1 MVSVSTLLE
10 LPIFKGYRIAAGHN
24 GLSRPVR
31 WVHIV
36 AMPESDD
43 YQWTKGGEIILSVAY
58 GLQENTERQARIIP
72 IMAESQIAALV
83 ISMGHYLRE
92 IPPVMIE
99 EANRL
104 NFPIIEVPGDTLFVD
119 ITKAIFGTLE
129 SKQSAIQQ
137 QMRVIHETLTRVVLD
152 GGKIQDVA
160 EIIATFL
167 NKSVTIE
174 SATFEVLAH
183 ARRGNIDPARRKS
196 IESGRTSP
204 EVTNTL
210 FNSGLYKQLLVER
223 ESKHLNPIPEIGL
236 ELERIVAPI
245 IVSNTIIGYMWIIA
259 DHAELT
265 ELDHLVLEQ
274 AATTAAL
281 IIYKDRAIYE
291 NMLALRGDFF
301 NLLLQPDQVPP
312 TWLESQAIAFD
323 FQLERQ
329 YQVLLFSSRKAT
341 SEELAQLLSLI
352 DNQLRSVVKAL
363 IVSREQ
369 QIVVVLQTHNTPNG
383 KQIAQTIHT
392 FLHLQ
397 ERTLPD
403 LTIGIG
409 NAVKSYQEIVHSY
422 EQAKEAISIAERL
435 EILGMTEFSELGLF
449 HWLQQLS
456 NRVLE
461 QNIFYVAIAKL
472 AEFDQKH
479 NKQLLS
485 TLEIF
490 LQCGGSIKEASE
502 LLFVHRNTLLYRLD
516 RIETF
521 TNVQL
526 KNPDNRLNLS
536 VALKAFRLRG
546 ETATN
551 W

>member
-10 LPIFKGYRIAAGHN
+10 LPVFKGYRIAAGEH
-24 GLSRPVR
+24 GLNRPVR

-58 GLQENTERQARIIP
+58 GLQENTERQSRIIP
-72 IMAESQIAALV
+72 IMAESKIAALV
-83 ISMGHYLRE
+83 ISMGHYLQE
-92 IPPVMIE
+92 IPPVMVE

-129 SKQSAIQQ
+129 SKQSAIQR

-160 EIIATFL
+160 EIIASFL

-183 ARRGNIDPARRKS
+183 ARRGTIDSARRKS

-210 FNSGLYKQLLVER
+210 HNSGLYKQLLIER
-223 ESKHLNPIPEIGL
+223 ESKQLDPIPEIGL

-245 IVSNTIIGYMWIIA
+245 IVSNTIIGYMWVIA
-259 DHAELT
+259 HHADLT

-301 NLLLQPDQVPP
+301 NLLLQPNQVPQ

-341 SEELAQLLSLI
+341 PEDLTQLLNSI
-352 DNQLRSVVKAL
+352 DSQLRSVAKAL

-369 QIVVVLQTHNTPNG
+369 QVVVVLQTRNVPNG
-383 KQIAQTIHT
+383 KQIAHT
-392 FLHLQ
+392 LHSFLQLQ
-397 ERTLPD
+397 EHIPPD
-403 LTIGIG
+403 LIIGIG
-409 NAVKSYQEIVHSY
+409 NAVKSYVEIINSY
-422 EQAKEAISIAERL
+422 EQAKEAITIAERL
-435 EILGMTEFSELGLF
+435 EILGMIEFSELGLF

-456 NRVLE
+456 NQVLE
-461 QNIFYVAIAKL
+461 QNIFYMAIAKL

-479 NKQLLS
+479 NKQLLP

-502 LLFVHRNTLLYRLD
+502 ILFVHRNTLLYRLD

-546 ETATN
+546 N
-551 W
+551 LS

>member
-10 LPIFKGYRIAAGHN
+10 LPVFKGYRIAAGQN
-24 GLSRPVR
+24 GLHRPVR

-43 YQWTKGGEIILSVAY
+43 YQWTQGGEIILSVAY

-72 IMAESQIAALV
+72 IMAESKIAALV
-83 ISMGHYLRE
+83 ISMGHYLQQ
-92 IPPVMIE
+92 IPPLMVE
-99 EANRL
+99 AANRL

-129 SKQSAIQQ
+129 SKQSAIQR

-160 EIIATFL
+160 EIIASFL

-174 SATFEVLAH
+174 SGTFEVLAH
-183 ARRGNIDPARRKS
+183 ARRGTIDPARRKS

-210 FNSGLYKQLLVER
+210 LNSGFYKQLLTER
-223 ESKHLNPIPEIGL
+223 ESKQLDPIPELGL

-245 IVSNTIIGYMWIIA
+245 IVSNTIIGYMWVIA
-259 DHAELT
+259 LHADLT

-301 NLLLQPDQVPP
+301 NLLLQPNQVPQ

-329 YQVLLFSSRKAT
+329 YQVLLFSTRKAT
-341 SEELAQLLSLI
+341 SEDLTQLLNSI
-352 DNQLRSVVKAL
+352 DSQLRSVAKAL

-369 QIVVVLQTHNTPNG
+369 QVVVVLQTRNVPNG
-383 KQIAQTIHT
+383 KHIAHT
-392 FLHLQ
+392 LHSYLQQQ
-397 ERTLPD
+397 ERTPPD
-403 LTIGIG
+403 LIVGIG
-409 NAVKSYQEIVHSY
+409 NAVKSYVEIINSY
-422 EQAKEAISIAERL
+422 EQAKEAITIAERL
-435 EILGMTEFSELGLF
+435 DILGMIEFNELGLF

-456 NRVLE
+456 NQVLE

-479 NKQLLS
+479 NKQLLP

-502 LLFVHRNTLLYRLD
+502 LLFVHRNTLLYRLE

-546 ETATN
+546 QTSTN

>member
-10 LPIFKGYRIAAGHN
+10 LPVFKGYRIAAGQN
-24 GLSRPVR
+24 GLNRPVR

-72 IMAESQIAALV
+72 IMAESKIAALV
-83 ISMGHYLRE
+83 ISMGHYLQQ
-92 IPPVMIE
+92 IPPLMVE
-99 EANRL
+99 AANRL

-129 SKQSAIQQ
+129 SKQSAIQR

-160 EIIATFL
+160 EIIASFL

-183 ARRGNIDPARRKS
+183 AHRGNIDPARRKS
-196 IESGRTSP
+196 IEAGRTSP
-204 EVTNTL
+204 EVTSTL
-210 FNSGLYKQLLVER
+210 LNSGLYKQLLTER
-223 ESKHLNPIPEIGL
+223 ESKQLDPIPELGL

-245 IVSNTIIGYMWIIA
+245 IVSNTIIGYMWVIA
-259 DHAELT
+259 LHADLT

-301 NLLLQPDQVPP
+301 NLLLQPNQVPQ

-329 YQVLLFSSRKAT
+329 YQVLLFSTRKAT
-341 SEELAQLLSLI
+341 SEDLTQLLNSI
-352 DNQLRSVVKAL
+352 DSQLRSVAKAL

-369 QIVVVLQTHNTPNG
+369 QVVVVLQTRNVPNG
-383 KQIAQTIHT
+383 KHIAHT
-392 FLHLQ
+392 LHSYLQQQ
-397 ERTLPD
+397 ERTPPD
-403 LTIGIG
+403 LIVGIG
-409 NAVKSYQEIVHSY
+409 NAVKSYVEIINSY
-422 EQAKEAISIAERL
+422 EQAKEAITIAERL
-435 EILGMTEFSELGLF
+435 DILGMIEFNELGLF

-456 NRVLE
+456 NQVLE

-479 NKQLLS
+479 NKQLLP

-502 LLFVHRNTLLYRLD
+502 LLFVHRNTLLYRLE

-546 ETATN
+546 QTSIN

>member
-10 LPIFKGYRIAAGHN
+10 LPVFKGYRIAAGEH
-24 GLSRPVR
+24 GLNRPVR

-58 GLQENTERQARIIP
+58 GLQENTERQSRIIP
-72 IMAESQIAALV
+72 IMAESKIAALV
-83 ISMGHYLRE
+83 ISMGHYLQE
-92 IPPVMIE
+92 IPPVMVE

-129 SKQSAIQQ
+129 SKQSAIQR

-160 EIIATFL
+160 EIIASFL

-183 ARRGNIDPARRKS
+183 ARRGTIDSARRKS

-210 FNSGLYKQLLVER
+210 HNSGLYKQLLIER
-223 ESKHLNPIPEIGL
+223 ESKQLDPIPEIGL

-245 IVSNTIIGYMWIIA
+245 IVSNTIIGYMWVIA
-259 DHAELT
+259 HHADLT

-301 NLLLQPDQVPP
+301 NLLLQPNQVPQ

-341 SEELAQLLSLI
+341 PEDLTQLLNSI
-352 DNQLRSVVKAL
+352 DSQLRSVAKAL

-369 QIVVVLQTHNTPNG
+369 QVVVVLQTRNVPNG
-383 KQIAQTIHT
+383 KQIAHT
-392 FLHLQ
+392 LHSFLQLQ
-397 ERTLPD
+397 EHIPPD
-403 LTIGIG
+403 LIIGIG
-409 NAVKSYQEIVHSY
+409 NAVKSYVEIINSY
-422 EQAKEAISIAERL
+422 EQTKEAITIAERL
-435 EILGMTEFSELGLF
+435 EILGMIEFSELGLF

-456 NRVLE
+456 NQVLE
-461 QNIFYVAIAKL
+461 QNIFYMAIAKL

-479 NKQLLS
+479 NKQLLP

-502 LLFVHRNTLLYRLD
+502 ILFVHRNTLLYRLD

-546 ETATN
+546 N
-551 W
+551 LS